1 LSNVVGQEDFVLKS
15 PDRRVTSVY
24 LLVPYPGSTRDM
36 LSFRNVTHVNG
47 VPVAERPERLEE
59 LFEKPFALVRDRVRQ
74 ITLAAENHVPPV
86 FNPIFVLAF
95 LQADFQGRY
104 EMTVNDAGAEWPS
117 QVKAVTFVERARPTL
132 LRAGPLGDQDVP
144 TRGTAWVE
152 EGTGR
157 LLQSELQIGTGRSA
171 MKALTKYKLDEKLQI
186 MVPDEMR
193 TENPSG
199 LATYSNFVRSTVAT
213 QFVVPDP
220 K

>member
-1 LSNVVGQEDFVLKS
+1 
-15 PDRRVTSVY
+15 
-24 LLVPYPGSTRDM
+24 
-36 LSFRNVTHVNG
+36 
-47 VPVAERPERLEE
+47 
-59 LFEKPFALVRDRVRQ
+59 
-74 ITLAAENHVPPV
+74 
-86 FNPIFVLAF
+86 
-95 LQADFQGRY
+95 
-104 EMTVNDAGAEWPS
+104 MTVNDAGAEWPS

-199 LATYSNFVRSTVAT
+199 VATYGNWARRRVDT